1 MMGGSG
7 VDKQA
12 NSYAVITTAFI
23 QQLNT
28 QQKLS

>member
-7 VDKQA
+7 VDKQPH
-12 NSYAVITTAFI
+12 SYAVITTAFI